1 MTHSG
6 ADSLG
11 TTNARGDA
19 HAGVGVLAPAR
30 KEAARERSREN
41 LSAEANPGGTA
52 SAGEGGTCN
61 HMKASSKVSVLLVVA
76 LLATAAVAAS
86 AQAQSITPAGPVSGV
101 AASPFLDYEGVPVI
115 CDTGTADGTADG
127 SDRISDLV
135 LDFFGNC
142 GVAGVLPAEVAC
154 AGTVTLIA
162 QDPVANTGTVE
173 LNEGFRCD
181 VTTDL
186 CVITVEGP
194 QTTQDGNTTLTG
206 EGSGDPKLVSAVDV
220 FATNNGSDIC
230 GPPSGTGSFSAEYD
244 VTPTNISI
252 DP

>member
-1 MTHSG
+1 
-6 ADSLG
+6 
-11 TTNARGDA
+11 
-19 HAGVGVLAPAR
+19 
-30 KEAARERSREN
+30 
-41 LSAEANPGGTA
+41 
-52 SAGEGGTCN
+52 
-61 HMKASSKVSVLLVVA
+61 MKAFSKLSVLMVAA

-86 AQAQSITPAGPVSGV
+86 AQAISINPSGPVSGV
-101 AASPFLDYEGVPVI
+101 ADFPFLDYEDVPVI

-127 SDRISDLV
+127 SDRIADLA
-135 LDFFGNC
+135 LEFFGNC

-154 AGTVTLIA
+154 QGTVTLIA
-162 QDPVANTGTVE
+162 QDAVANTGTVH

-206 EGSGDPKLVSAVDV
+206 EGSGDPKLESNVDIQ
-220 FATNNGSDIC
+220 ATNLGSDIC
-230 GPPSGTGSFSAEYD
+230 GPPSGTGSFSAVYD